1 MLYKAP
7 IPRLPDPRPRKRFRI
22 AVAGFHI
29 ESVSFLPVASTWDDF
44 EQVALRGD
52 RIVEELRGTNTVM
65 GGFIDVCEQDS
76 VELVPLVHT
85 ALGAVGPATDEAV
98 RRYTDE
104 MAVSVRALPDLDG
117 VLLFL
122 HGACWTA
129 SYPDPERFIID
140 TVRGVLGKDKP
151 LIVALD
157 YHGNIDA
164 DTLKNATA
172 AFAYRKSPHTD
183 TGDTGRR
190 AALCMLR
197 TLRGEISPAWAI
209 AKPGVLVPSIFS
221 ATALRPLADII
232 EEGRQIE
239 RDSQHYT
246 DVSLMAGFS
255 YADAHNAGFS
265 ALCVTDGDPARAQ
278 RIADHLSDRVWRE
291 RHALYR
297 PFDVYTAESAVSRAC
312 AGLTRREAKGRPYVL
327 VEHADRMNDSTYL
340 LAELLKRR
348 VARAAVPF
356 LWDAAAAQKAFEA
369 GVGATVNLQLGGH
382 SSEKAGPTLDVIARV
397 LWAGPKSYRVSGSYM
412 HGMPVDLGMTALLDV
427 DGVSVSVVSAF
438 AFAVDGDA
446 FGVFGLRPEDFDII
460 VLRSKTHFRA
470 FYEDLAEEIL
480 IVDTPDHGV
489 ADLRLLPYER
499 LDTHRV
505 FPLAPETS
513 THRATEDR
521 QKSKPP
527 HRANRTA

>member
-1 MLYKAP
+1 MVSKAAIRSTSNHDLHKP
-7 IPRLPDPRPRKRFRI
+7 FRI
-22 AVAGFHI
+22 ATAGFHI
-29 ESVSFLPVASTWDDF
+29 ESVSFLPTASTWDDF
-44 EQVALRGD
+44 EQVALRGS
-52 RIVEELRGTNTVM
+52 RIVGELRGTNTVM
-65 GGFIDVCEQDS
+65 GGFIEVCEQDG
-76 VELVPLVHT
+76 VELLPLVHT

-98 RRYTDE
+98 RRYADE
-104 MAVSVRALPDLDG
+104 MAAGIRALSDLDG

-140 TVRGVLGKDKP
+140 TVRAALGQDKP

-190 AALCMLR
+190 AATCMLR
-197 TLRGEISPAWAI
+197 TLRGQISPAWAI

-232 EEGRQIE
+232 EEGQQIE
-239 RDSQHYT
+239 RDSERYT
-246 DVSLMAGFS
+246 DISLMAGFS

-265 ALCVTDGDPARAQ
+265 VLCVTDGNPDRAQ
-278 RIADHLSDRVWRE
+278 RVVDHLSDRIWNE

-297 PFDVYTAESAVSRAC
+297 PFDIYTAESAVSRAC
-312 AGLTRREAKGRPYVL
+312 TGLTTRKAAGRPYVL

-340 LAELLKRR
+340 LAVLLKRR
-348 VARAAVPF
+348 VPRAAVPF
-356 LWDAAAAQKAFEA
+356 LWDSAAAQKAFEA
-369 GVGATVNLQLGGH
+369 GVGAMVKLELGGH
-382 SSEKAGPTLDVIARV
+382 SSEKAGPTLDVTARV
-397 LWAGPKSYRVSGSYM
+397 LWAGPKSYRVTGSYM
-412 HGMPVDLGMTALLDV
+412 HGMPVDLGMTALLDI

-438 AFAVDGDA
+438 AFAVDGDP

-470 FYEDLAEEIL
+470 FYEPLAEEIL

-489 ADLRLLPYER
+489 ADLRLLAYER

-505 FPLAPETS
+505 FPLAPES
-513 THRATEDR
+513 A
-521 QKSKPP
+521 S
-527 HRANRTA
+527 

>member
-1 MLYKAP
+1 MVHKAP
-7 IPRLPDPRPRKRFRI
+7 IPLDRGNGTHKRFQVAI
-22 AVAGFHI
+22 AGFHI
-29 ESVSFLPVASTWDDF
+29 ESVSFLPVVSTWDDF

-52 RIVEELRGTNTVM
+52 RIVEDLRGTNTVM
-65 GGFIDVCEQDS
+65 GGFIEICEQAD
-76 VELVPLVHT
+76 VELAPLVHT
-85 ALGAVGPATDEAV
+85 ALGAVGPATDDAL
-98 RRYTDE
+98 RRYANE
-104 MAVSVRALPDLDG
+104 MASGVRALPDLDG

-129 SYPDPERFIID
+129 SYPDPERFIMD
-140 TVRGVLGKDKP
+140 TVRVALGPDKP

-164 DTLKNATA
+164 DTLQNATA

-190 AALCMLR
+190 AAICMLR

-221 ATALRPLADII
+221 ATALLPLADLI
-232 EEGRQIE
+232 EEGHKIE
-239 RDSQHYT
+239 RDSERYV
-246 DVSLMAGFS
+246 DISLMAGFS

-265 ALCVTDGDPARAQ
+265 VLCVTDGDLAGAQ
-278 RIADHLSDRVWRE
+278 TIADHLSGQVWNH

-297 PFDVYTAESAVSRAC
+297 PFEVHTAEAAVSRAC
-312 AGLTRREAKGRPYVL
+312 AGLSVRETTGRPYVL

-348 VARAAVPF
+348 VPRAAVPF
-356 LWDAAAAQKAFEA
+356 LWDAAAAQKAFAA
-369 GVGATVNLQLGGH
+369 GIGALVKLKLGGH
-382 SSEKAGPTLDVIARV
+382 SSEKAGPTLDVTARV
-397 LWAGPKSYRVSGSYM
+397 LWAGPKSYRVTGSYM
-412 HGMPVDLGMTALLDV
+412 HGMPVDLGMSALLDV
-427 DGVSVSVVSAF
+427 DGLSVSVVSAF

-470 FYEDLAEEIL
+470 FYEGVAAEIL

-489 ADLRLLPYER
+489 ADLRLLPYKR

-505 FPLAPETS
+505 FPFAPEIA
-513 THRATEDR
+513 H
-521 QKSKPP
+521 
-527 HRANRTA
+527 

>member
-1 MLYKAP
+1 MHKP
-7 IPRLPDPRPRKRFRI
+7 FRI
-22 AVAGFHI
+22 AIAGFHI
-29 ESVSFLPVASTWDDF
+29 ESVSFLPAVSTWDDF

-52 RIVEELRGTNTVM
+52 QIVEELRGTNTVM
-65 GGFIDVCEQDS
+65 GGFIEACEQAS
-76 VELVPLVHT
+76 VALAPLVHT

-98 RRYTDE
+98 RRYADE
-104 MAVSVRALPDLDG
+104 MASGVRVLSDLDG

-140 TVRGVLGKDKP
+140 TVRAALGQDKP

-164 DTLKNATA
+164 NTLQNATA
-172 AFAYRKSPHTD
+172 AFAYRNSPHTD

-190 AALCMLR
+190 AAICMLR
-197 TLRGEISPAWAI
+197 TLRGEISPTWAI

-221 ATALRPLADII
+221 ATALRPLADLI
-232 EEGRQIE
+232 EEGQRIE
-239 RDSQHYT
+239 RDSERYT
-246 DVSLMAGFS
+246 DISLMAGFS

-265 ALCVTDGDPARAQ
+265 VLCVTDGDPARAQ
-278 RIADHLSDRVWRE
+278 AIADHLSERIWSE
-291 RHALYR
+291 RHALSG
-297 PFDVYTAESAVSRAC
+297 PFEVYTAESAVSRAC
-312 AGLTRREAKGRPYVL
+312 TGLTTRRTQGRPYVL

-340 LAELLKRR
+340 LAELLKRG
-348 VARAAVPF
+348 VSRAAVPF

-369 GVGATVNLQLGGH
+369 GVGALVNLRLGGH
-382 SSEKAGPTLDVIARV
+382 SSEKAGPTLDITARV
-397 LWAGPKSYRVSGSYM
+397 QWAGPKSYRVTGSYM

-470 FYEDLAEEIL
+470 FYEGLAEEIM

-499 LDTHRV
+499 LDTRRV
-505 FPLAPETS
+505 FPLAPE
-513 THRATEDR
+513 RA
-521 QKSKPP
+521 
-527 HRANRTA
+527 H

>member
-1 MLYKAP
+1 MVHEAP
-7 IPRLPDPRPRKRFRI
+7 VPADLGRGVHKPLRVAI
-22 AVAGFHI
+22 AGFHI
-29 ESVSFLPVASTWDDF
+29 ECVSFLPAVSTWNDF
-44 EQVALRGD
+44 EQVALRGG
-52 RIVEELRGTNTVM
+52 RILEDLRGTNTVM
-65 GGFIDVCEQDS
+65 GGFIEICEQAN
-76 VELVPLVHT
+76 VAMAPLVHT
-85 ALGAVGPATDEAV
+85 ALGAVGPASDEAV
-98 RRYTDE
+98 RRYADE
-104 MAVSVRALPDLDG
+104 IASGVSALPDLDG

-140 TVRGVLGKDKP
+140 TVRAALGPDKP

-164 DTLKNATA
+164 DTLRSATA

-190 AALCMLR
+190 AAACMLR
-197 TLRGEISPAWAI
+197 TLRGEISPTWAI

-221 ATALRPLADII
+221 ATALLPLADLI
-232 EEGRQIE
+232 EEGHRIE
-239 RDSQHYT
+239 RDSERYI
-246 DVSLMAGFS
+246 DISLMAGFS

-265 ALCVTDGDPARAQ
+265 VLCVTDGDRLRAQ
-278 RIADHLSDRVWRE
+278 TVADHLSGQVWNH
-291 RHALYR
+291 RHALNR
-297 PFDVYTAESAVSRAC
+297 PFEVYTAESAVSRAC
-312 AGLTRREAKGRPYVL
+312 AGLKRRKAEGRPYVL

-340 LAELLKRR
+340 LAELLERR
-348 VARAAVPF
+348 VPRAAVPF

-369 GVGATVNLQLGGH
+369 GIGAVVDLKLGGH
-382 SSEKAGPTLDVIARV
+382 SSEKAGPTLDVTALV
-397 LWAGPKSYRVSGSYM
+397 LWAGPKSYRVTGSYM
-412 HGMPVDLGMTALLDV
+412 HGMPVDLGMSALLDIN
-427 DGVSVSVVSAF
+427 GLSVSVVSAF

-470 FYEDLAEEIL
+470 FYEGLAEEIL
-480 IVDTPDHGV
+480 IVDTPDYGV

-505 FPLAPETS
+505 FPLGPES
-513 THRATEDR
+513 AH
-521 QKSKPP
+521 
-527 HRANRTA
+527 